1 MRNFED
7 RARFEAEMTLAERL
21 PERSILDV
29 FIAAAAIRPDRV
41 AITQV
46 EVRRLGADG
55 SLGDVCGTGEIG
67 VITVCGSHVSP
78 GYRNPSTTR
87 VSSRARSASAERTMR
102 LAVSRGARVL
112 AAEPRAIAEQ
122 PGRRAD
128 PALDHFGSARMSWT
142 RPAASPAITAA
153 VSESPAARAA
163 SYRAASPSGRSGVR
177 RRELNERGI
186 QGHGNARCGRGESG
200 GSPAILIREP
210 ARIAASAAAEVFEQT
225 RRKFVGLFF
234 GHEMAAVGDDGAAH
248 VVGDH
253 LQRLFRLAAAA
264 ARFGPRA
271 ADGEHRHPQAKATLG
286 EAAVVA
292 LSRGMLR

>member
-1 MRNFED
+1 MAHLPARGMRNFGD

-67 VITVCGSHVSP
+67 VIAVCSRP
-78 GYRNPSTTR
+78 GTATPSTTR

-128 PALDHFGSARMSWT
+128 PALDHFGSARDVVDQARRFARNHRRGLGVAGRACRVGS
-142 RPAASPAITAA
+142 RRFAIRTIGC
-153 VSESPAARAA
+153 STS
-163 SYRAASPSGRSGVR
+163 
-177 RRELNERGI
+177 
-186 QGHGNARCGRGESG
+186 
-200 GSPAILIREP
+200 
-210 ARIAASAAAEVFEQT
+210 RIE
-225 RRKFVGLFF
+225 
-234 GHEMAAVGDDGAAH
+234 
-248 VVGDH
+248 
-253 LQRLFRLAAAA
+253 
-264 ARFGPRA
+264 
-271 ADGEHRHPQAKATLG
+271 
-286 EAAVVA
+286 
-292 LSRGMLR
+292 

>member
-1 MRNFED
+1 MAHLPARGMRNFED

-78 GYRNPSTTR
+78 GYRNPSTKR

-122 PGRRAD
+122 FGRRAD
-128 PALDHFGSARMSWT
+128 PALDHFGSARDVVDQARRFARNHRLGLEVAGRACRVVS
-142 RPAASPAITAA
+142 RRFAIRTIGC
-153 VSESPAARAA
+153 STS
-163 SYRAASPSGRSGVR
+163 
-177 RRELNERGI
+177 
-186 QGHGNARCGRGESG
+186 
-200 GSPAILIREP
+200 
-210 ARIAASAAAEVFEQT
+210 RIE
-225 RRKFVGLFF
+225 
-234 GHEMAAVGDDGAAH
+234 
-248 VVGDH
+248 
-253 LQRLFRLAAAA
+253 
-264 ARFGPRA
+264 
-271 ADGEHRHPQAKATLG
+271 
-286 EAAVVA
+286 
-292 LSRGMLR
+292 